1 MASEVQSKCL
11 CCGEIFTVDARN
23 RGRQKYCV
31 KAPCRAAGKAARQRR
46 WREKPENQDYFCGSE
61 HVDRVRRWRATHPGY
76 WRSHRRRGRMALQDA
91 LVVQDIEKNE
101 NLEDLSARAL
111 QDALQAQGPVLIG
124 LIAQLTDSTLQ
135 DAMPNS
141 AWRLVTQSPVMS
153 RFSPSNQWLGLV
165 SSLVTLKSL
174 ISQPDHEV
182 APVSSLVTV
191 PRLRPVFA
199 NIRGFAPAMPVRA
212 PRAARRGSIRRC
224 RIFPAS
230 VAGSIACSPPGT
242 PARNSIFAAGAGAGR
257 G

>member
-46 WREKPENQDYFCGSE
+46 WREKPENQDYFCGPE

-101 NLEDLSARAL
+101 NVEDLSARAL

-135 DAMPNS
+135 D
-141 AWRLVTQSPVMS
+141 
-153 RFSPSNQWLGLV
+153 
-165 SSLVTLKSL
+165 
-174 ISQPDHEV
+174 
-182 APVSSLVTV
+182 
-191 PRLRPVFA
+191 
-199 NIRGFAPAMPVRA
+199 
-212 PRAARRGSIRRC
+212 
-224 RIFPAS
+224 
-230 VAGSIACSPPGT
+230 SIAATTRGLLQLGQD
-242 PARNSIFAAGAGAGR
+242 ILAGR
-257 G
+257 THASQTSAAP